1 MRLAALLLL
10 TCFLSTT
17 GCKKKSTPGGGNPT
31 PPIPA
36 WDPNAMRGSW
46 ITTTASTALD
56 SRDNIRQMVSTC
68 KAAGINHLFVVVYN
82 NARTTYPSNV
92 MNTLIGKPILERF
105 AGRDPLQECIEE
117 GHAAGLKVHAWFEYG
132 FSSSYS
138 ASGGAIVA
146 AKPQWAARDL
156 AGNLVVKNGFD
167 WLNGIHP
174 EVQQFMIDLFKE
186 VVSGY
191 AIDGVQGDDRLP
203 ALPNTGGYDSYTV
216 NLYKSENNGANPPT
230 SATDTSW
237 LRWRARKL
245 NGFVKRLRSE
255 VKTIKPSVLFTIS
268 PSPHPF
274 GYNEYLQDWPTWVD
288 STWIDAVLPQCYRY
302 DINGYTAVVQ
312 QQKTAHRNPA
322 VPLYPG
328 VLLRS
333 GTYTAS
339 AAMLS
344 QMIQANRNNGFKGE
358 SFFFYEGIKEVNSW
372 FAGQYPFIK

>member
-31 PPIPA
+31 PPTPA
-36 WDPNAMRGSW
+36 WDPNAMRGVW

-167 WLNGIHP
+167 
-174 EVQQFMIDLFKE
+174 
-186 VVSGY
+186 
-191 AIDGVQGDDRLP
+191 
-203 ALPNTGGYDSYTV
+203 
-216 NLYKSENNGANPPT
+216 
-230 SATDTSW
+230 
-237 LRWRARKL
+237 
-245 NGFVKRLRSE
+245 
-255 VKTIKPSVLFTIS
+255 
-268 PSPHPF
+268 
-274 GYNEYLQDWPTWVD
+274 
-288 STWIDAVLPQCYRY
+288 
-302 DINGYTAVVQ
+302 
-312 QQKTAHRNPA
+312 
-322 VPLYPG
+322 
-328 VLLRS
+328 
-333 GTYTAS
+333 
-339 AAMLS
+339 
-344 QMIQANRNNGFKGE
+344 
-358 SFFFYEGIKEVNSW
+358 
-372 FAGQYPFIK
+372 